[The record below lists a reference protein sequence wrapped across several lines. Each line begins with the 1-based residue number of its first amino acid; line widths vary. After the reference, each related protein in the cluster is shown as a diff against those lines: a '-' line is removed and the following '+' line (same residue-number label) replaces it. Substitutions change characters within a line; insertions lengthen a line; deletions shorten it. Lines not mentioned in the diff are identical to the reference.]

1 MARCDHP
8 KCGRG
13 DIDDQGFCTAC
24 GRAALHPP
32 VPPAS
37 ARPST
42 GPQALG
48 HGPAVP
54 GAGRE
59 TVARTEPWWGLPL
72 IEPGAGPL
80 ATAGSG
86 DAGPLIPEHERACPG
101 GHPVPPGRL
110 EGYCPDCGERFD
122 FTRPRP
128 FQTRDRRYEVYRQ
141 LGSGAFGA
149 ALLAYDPNLDT
160 DVVLKDLTQSVAAT
174 ARRERNALVAL
185 RHDNIVRIYGYEPNG
200 PKGPY
205 LVLEYVRGTPLSG
218 REGDRLEV
226 VLGHGLQILQ
236 ALDYLHARR
245 LLHMDVKPANII
257 RFGEDGADG
266 PRDRVRL
273 IDFGAV
279 RELGRRDRVE
289 MYTVDYAPLTTDPE
303 HREPTAGFDLYG
315 LGMTLQQL
323 CRPHSRV
330 KSMPGVAAL
339 DALLDRATDVRQPQ
353 RRFVSARQFA
363 EQLSGVIR
371 QVVAG
376 SPSGRRIARPSAI
389 FGAMTGPLDGGL
401 AAARPLAHWIEASV
415 RAGGVLAMA
424 DPFAAPA
431 PADIVAV
438 LPAPLADPDDPGH
451 AQPCAA
457 SLKACR
463 TALRRGDVT
472 AAAEALR
479 EAGLPDWSWIG
490 AWYSG
495 LVALAGGETG
505 AAVGPFEA
513 VRDALPGELIPLLAL
528 GLCEENRGEFERAR
542 HLYEVAAAT
551 DPAFSAAAF
560 GLARMQLRAGRR
572 DEAVAT
578 AERLAGE
585 LQAGDLRFEQ
595 EARIAVVRLL
605 AAIVGSHVPAEHD
618 LERARE
624 IAGALQVPEGT
635 RIGLSTEI
643 QYGWSCITGD
653 WLALSEEIRKHLA
666 ALAGTRREL
675 FDTMDLANRLRPP
688 VTWPLRYRRQPYR
701 GHSSTSRP
709 QLLRLDSDDAMRT
722 RGRHRQ

>member
-1 MARCDHP
+1 MVRCDHSE
-8 KCGRG
+8 CGRG
-13 DIDDQGFCTAC
+13 DIDDQGFCTEC
-24 GRAALHPP
+24 GRAPLHPLA
-32 VPPAS
+32 PPPS
-37 ARPST
+37 ARPPT
-42 GPQALG
+42 GPQAPG

-59 TVARTEPWWGLPL
+59 TVARAEPWWGLSL
-72 IEPGAGPL
+72 IEPGGGPPV
-80 ATAGSG
+80 TAEFGNT
-86 DAGPLIPEHERACPG
+86 GPLIPEDERACPK
-101 GHPVPPGRL
+101 GHLVPPERP
-110 EGYCPDCGERFD
+110 EGYCRHCGERFD

-128 FQTRDRRYEVYRQ
+128 FETRDGRYEVYRQ

-185 RHDNIVRIYGYEPNG
+185 RHDNIVRIYGYEPT
-200 PKGPY
+200 GPY
-205 LVLEYVRGTPLSG
+205 LVLEYVRGTSLSG
-218 REGDRLEV
+218 RAGDRLEV

-236 ALDYLHARR
+236 ALDYLHARY

-289 MYTVDYAPLTTDPE
+289 MYTADYAPPTTDPE

-330 KSMPGVAAL
+330 KSVPGVAAL
-339 DALLDRATDVRQPQ
+339 DALLDRATDVRQPR

-376 SPSGRRIARPSAI
+376 FPGGRRVARQSAV

-415 RAGGVLAMA
+415 RADGVLTMA

-438 LPAPLADPDDPGH
+438 LPAPLTDPDDPGH
-451 AQPCAA
+451 AQPCEA

-463 TALRRGDVT
+463 TALRHGDVT
-472 AAAEALR
+472 AAGEALR
-479 EAGLPDWSWIG
+479 EAELPDWSWIR

-505 AAVGPFEA
+505 AAAGHFGA

-528 GLCEENRGEFERAR
+528 GLCEENRGEFARAR

-578 AERLAGE
+578 AERLVGE
-585 LQAGDLRFEQ
+585 LQAGELRFEQ

-618 LERARE
+618 LERAAE
-624 IAGALQVPEGT
+624 IAGGLQVPEGT

-643 QYGWSCITGD
+643 QYGWSRITGD
-653 WLALSEEIRKHLA
+653 WLALSDEIRKHLA

-675 FDTMDLANRLRPP
+675 FDMMDLANRLRPP
-688 VTWPLRYRRQPYR
+688 VTWPLRYRRPPYR
-701 GHSSTSRP
+701 DHSPTSRR
-709 QLLRLDSDDAMRT
+709 RLFWLESDDATHT
-722 RGRHRQ
+722 RGRQGQ

>member
-1 MARCDHP
+1 VARCDHP
-8 KCGRG
+8 GCGG
-13 DIDDQGFCTAC
+13 DIDDQGFCAKC
-24 GRAALHPP
+24 GRAPLHPP
-32 VPPAS
+32 APPPS
-37 ARPST
+37 ARSPT
-42 GPQALG
+42 GPQAPG
-48 HGPAVP
+48 HGQAVP

-59 TVARTEPWWGLPL
+59 TVARAEPWWGLSL
-72 IEPGAGPL
+72 IEPGAGPPV
-80 ATAGSG
+80 TAEFGE
-86 DAGPLIPEHERACPG
+86 AGPLIPEDERACPK
-101 GHPVPPGRL
+101 GHPVPSQRP
-110 EGYCPDCGERFD
+110 EGYCPTCGERFD

-128 FQTRDRRYEVYRQ
+128 FETRDDRYKVYRR

-185 RHDNIVRIYGYEPNG
+185 RHDNIVRIYGYEPTG
-200 PKGPY
+200 PTGPY
-205 LVLEYVRGTPLSG
+205 LVLEYVRGTSLSG
-218 REGDRLEV
+218 RADDRLEV

-279 RELGRRDRVE
+279 RELGRRDGVE
-289 MYTVDYAPLTTDPE
+289 MYTVDYAPPTTDPE

-323 CRPHSRV
+323 CRPHSRAE
-330 KSMPGVAAL
+330 SMPGVAEL
-339 DALLDRATDVRQPQ
+339 NALLDRATDVRQPG

-376 SPSGRRIARPSAI
+376 SPGGRRVGRQSAV

-401 AAARPLAHWIEASV
+401 AAARPLAHWIEATM
-415 RAGGVLAMA
+415 RADGVLTMA
-424 DPFAAPA
+424 DPFAAPV

-451 AQPCAA
+451 AQPGEE

-463 TALRRGDVT
+463 TALRHGDVT
-472 AAAEALR
+472 AADEALR
-479 EAGLPDWSWIG
+479 EAGLPAWSWIR

-495 LVALAGGETG
+495 LGALAGGEAG
-505 AAVGPFEA
+505 AAADDFGT

-528 GLCEENRGEFERAR
+528 GLCEENRGEFTQAR

-560 GLARMQLRAGRR
+560 GLARMQLRAGQR

-578 AERLAGE
+578 VERLVGE
-585 LQAGDLRFEQ
+585 LQAGELRFEQ

-605 AAIVGSHVPAEHD
+605 AAVVGSRAPNEHD
-618 LERARE
+618 LKRAE
-624 IAGALQVPEGT
+624 KIAGRLQVPADT
-635 RIGLSTEI
+635 KIGLSTEI
-643 QYGWSCITGD
+643 QYGWSCLTGD

-666 ALAGTRREL
+666 TLSGTRREL
-675 FDTMDLANRLRPP
+675 FDLMDLANRLRPP
-688 VTWPLRYRRQPYR
+688 VTWPRWHRRQPYR
-701 GHSSTSRP
+701 DHALTSRRR
-709 QLLRLDSDDAMRT
+709 LLRLESDDATHT
-722 RGRHRQ
+722 RERQGH